1 MAAAMS
7 AAYSPGWSSRVE
19 LGPGQERVRLE
30 LQRSIRHR
38 SRTWHDAPR
47 MREFERSSSTAHRI
61 LHRLAALGVIAIQ
74 TTLGSSG
81 GTRFT
86 FGVRYWRRGPVRRGQ
101 LARMRAPSPGQ
112 IELLSDLGPAT
123 ELRTPPVSPG
133 PLPSRGPARGG
144 QASAGP
150 FSELMRRAGF
160 EPWWRE

>member
-1 MAAAMS
+1 VTAAHS
-7 AAYSPGWSSRVE
+7 AGWGARVE
-19 LGPGQERVRLE
+19 LGPGQDRIVGMLRAIAA
-30 LQRSIRHR
+30 RRPSH
-38 SRTWHDAPR
+38 TWHETRTRAH
-47 MREFERSSSTAHRI
+47 ERSSSTAHRT

-74 TTLGSSG
+74 PTLGRSG
-81 GTRFT
+81 GMRFT

-112 IELLSDLGPAT
+112 IELLSDLGPAAA
-123 ELRTPPVSPG
+123 TPSGRG